1 VSDLKTY
8 FEKVGR
14 NQDNFRAYS
23 LRYASLN
30 FNATSPTN
38 IIAAPGAGNRIVIGA
53 IVLGANGIDQIRFRE
68 GSTEFL
74 SLDTFAG
81 TANIFQAPVPLA
93 ENQPLSAF
101 SVNAGT
107 NYLTVFYRLVAL

>member
-1 VSDLKTY
+1 MSDLKAY
-8 FEKVGR
+8 FEKASR
-14 NQDNFRAYS
+14 SQDDFRSFAQ
-23 LRYASLN
+23 RYASMN

-38 IIAAPGAGNRIVIGA
+38 IIAAPGVGSRLVIGA

-74 SLDTFAG
+74 ALDTFAG
-81 TANIFQAPVPLA
+81 QANVLQAPIPLL

-107 NYLTVFYRLVAL
+107 NYVTVFYKTVKI